1 MVLNFTGQLLLGVVF
16 VVTISSLPMTEVSVS
31 SVVVDSVVFV
41 VTISSLPMTE
51 VSVSSVV
58 VDSVIF
64 S

>member
-1 MVLNFTGQLLLGVVF
+1 MVF
-16 VVTISSLPMTEVSVS
+16 VVTIPSLPMTVVSVS